1 MGLGQT
7 LTLLGWLLCQHHDKQ
22 SLVSD
27 PQQLLVS
34 DAKVPLVSDAKQRLL
49 LANDQPPWVCLAAF
63 QHLTGCLSTSDRLPF
78 NI

>member
-34 DAKVPLVSDAKQRLL
+34 DAKVPLVSDA
-49 LANDQPPWVCLAAF
+49 
-63 QHLTGCLSTSDRLPF
+63 
-78 NI
+78 